1 VATGATA
8 PTGSVVEFWDGD
20 IYLGSGKLALVS
32 GIYKVTLT
40 TSTLAV
46 GTHSIKARFVGNAT
60 YAVSESSI
68 FSQIVA

>member
-1 VATGATA
+1 MAVATGATA
-8 PTGSVVEFWDGD
+8 PTGSIVEFWDGD

-40 TSTLAV
+40 LAI

-68 FSQIVA
+68 LSLIVA